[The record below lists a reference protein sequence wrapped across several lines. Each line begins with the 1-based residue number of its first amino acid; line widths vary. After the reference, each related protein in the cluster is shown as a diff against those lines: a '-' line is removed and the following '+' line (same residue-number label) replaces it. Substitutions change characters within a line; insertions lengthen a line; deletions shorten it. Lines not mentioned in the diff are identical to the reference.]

1 MDAVTTFTSDKEP
14 LREVL
19 KEIAQGKIQLPDFQ
33 RGWIWDDSHIVSL
46 LASISMSYP
55 VGAVM
60 MLETGNPDVRF
71 KARFVEGVK
80 KADPGEPERFILDGQ
95 QRLTSLYQAIMLD
108 EPVHTVDNRRRRT
121 EKWYYFDM
129 VRALDAGA
137 DREDAIVSLPADR
150 KLRNFRN
157 EVTADYSTS
166 ALEYENCFFPVNQI
180 FDCADWR
187 THFNQSWQ
195 YAPEK
200 IKLFDE
206 FERQVIKR
214 FEQYMVPVIK
224 LFRTTPKEAVC
235 QVFEKVNTGGVSL
248 TVFEL
253 LTATYAADEFS
264 LRDDWDA
271 RRRRFRDPQLGT
283 VARLLSSVQSDDLL
297 QCIALLTTHKRRNDA
312 IAEGTAPDQ
321 APGISCKRKD
331 VLKLSLA
338 DYRTWADVAT
348 EGFVKAGR
356 LLYGQK
362 VFNAR
367 DLPYRTQLIPLAAML
382 TVLGKRAEAVDAKEK
397 VLRWYWC
404 GVLGELYGGAIE
416 SRFAFDLPEVVA
428 WIDGGAEPRTV
439 EEASFL
445 RTRLYTLQT
454 RNSAAYKGIY
464 ALLMRDGGRDFI
476 TGDLIAEQVYFDDKI
491 DIHHI
496 FPAGWC
502 KKHDLEKRLW
512 NSIINKTAISAKTNR
527 IIGSKAPS
535 EYIPLVQKRGGI
547 DPQSMDGIL
556 ASHVIESTYLH
567 ADDFEG
573 FIHARENALL
583 ERIEKAMGK
592 VADRQS
598 QEEWFESDADELEE
612 EAA

>member
-166 ALEYENCFFPVNQI
+166 ALEYKNCFFPVNQI

-187 THFNQSWQ
+187 TDFNQSWEYDQ
-195 YAPEK
+195 EK

-224 LFRTTPKEAVC
+224 LFKTTPKEAVC

-271 RRRRFRDPQLGT
+271 RRTRFRDTRLGT

-297 QCIALLTTHKRRNDA
+297 QCIALLTTHKKRNDA
-312 IAEGTAPDQ
+312 IAEGIAPDQ

-338 DYRTWADVAT
+338 DYRAWADVAT

-362 VFNAR
+362 IFNAR

-382 TVLGKRAEAVDAKEK
+382 TVLGKRADAVDAKEK

-416 SRFAFDLPEVVA
+416 SRFAFDLPEVVV
-428 WIDGGAEPRTV
+428 WIEGGTEPRTV
-439 EEASFL
+439 VEASFL

-476 TGDLIAEQVYFDDKI
+476 TGDLVTEQVYFDDKI
-491 DIHHI
+491 DVHHI

-502 KKHDLEKRLW
+502 KKSDLERRLW

-527 IIGSKAPS
+527 MIGSKAPS
-535 EYIPLVQKRGGI
+535 EYIPLVQKRGGT
-547 DPQSMDGIL
+547 DAQSMDGIL
-556 ASHVIESTYLH
+556 ASHVIESKYLH

-573 FIHARENALL
+573 FIHAREDALL

-598 QEEWFESDADELEE
+598 EEEWFESDEDELED